1 MTLMD
6 CDIKTHMLTSQGKFC
21 FVFVVLARE
30 REREVQI
37 THPVAG
43 NNK

>member
-6 CDIKTHMLTSQGKFC
+6 CDIKKHMLTSQGKFC

-30 REREVQI
+30 RERER
-37 THPVAG
+37 G
-43 NNK
+43 SNNAPSGRK